1 MSGEGWWDGKGEE
14 KGVKEDGKKEGGGEK
29 REKERG
35 GGGVWLNV
43 VDVKAFPLLSAII
56 Y

>member
-1 MSGEGWWDGKGEE
+1 M
-14 KGVKEDGKKEGGGEK
+14 KEDGKKEGGGERREKGK
-29 REKERG
+29 RERGGGG

-43 VDVKAFPLLSAII
+43 VDAKAFPLLSEII